1 MNIFLFFV
9 ILKEFKNDLTAPC
22 EMPVKTSTP
31 IRHVSENPLCE
42 NGRINENTALVESMI
57 ENEQLDNKTNNKSNN
72 KDAKNSSLCKE
83 EAADRTLKIE
93 EDDIEYESQS
103 DPNDP
108 NLYSVKLIKNKRSDL
123 AETDKRVGALLKQ
136 RDSMNP
142 TTNFE
147 NRHATNLEACDIF
160 LKENYNISIT
170 HEQLAH
176 ELVGPGNEKIDG
188 NKSTDYYYIKEMQ
201 EATTLSES
209 FVIEFQSIEPYNQI
223 LEINSKPIEEYVAK
237 ACARELDSTTSDRHI
252 TIKLVRNM
260 DLVVYKLKQK
270 WKQILDESNY
280 LYDDLVRLSLSVE
293 CSFSGS
299 HFLTDSLILV

>member
-1 MNIFLFFV
+1 
-9 ILKEFKNDLTAPC
+9 
-22 EMPVKTSTP
+22 MPVKTSTP

-42 NGRINENTALVESMI
+42 NDRIYENTALVESMI
-57 ENEQLDNKTNNKSNN
+57 ENEQLDNNTTNNSNN
-72 KDAKNSSLCKE
+72 KDAKNSSLCNE
-83 EAADRTLKIE
+83 EVKADRTLKIE

-108 NLYSVKLIKNKRSDL
+108 NLYCVKLVKNKRSDL
-123 AETDKRVGALLKQ
+123 AETDKRVGALLEQ
-136 RDSMNP
+136 RDSMDP
-142 TTNFE
+142 TTNLE
-147 NRHATNLEACDIF
+147 RRHATSLEACSIF

-170 HEQLAH
+170 HEKLAH
-176 ELVGPGNEKIDG
+176 ELVCPGNEKIDG

-223 LEINSKPIEEYVAK
+223 LEINSKSIEEYVAK
-237 ACARELDSTTSDRHI
+237 ACARELDSTSVERHI

-280 LYDDLVRLSLSVE
+280 LYDDLVKLSISVE
-293 CSFSGS
+293 RSFSGCL
-299 HFLTDSLILV
+299 FY